1 MQMTVTDLA
10 EVKMMIETFGI
21 EDVFEN
27 MALACD
33 EISEECDDS
42 GHEESGRQ
50 WRVRGN
56 GVKQGLRLYLEFVK
70 ERNA

>member
-1 MQMTVTDLA
+1 MQMTLTDLA
-10 EVKMMIETFGI
+10 EVKMMIETFGV
-21 EDVFEN
+21 EQVLEHVA
-27 MALACD
+27 MACD
-33 EISEECDDS
+33 DIAEECDEGNHD
-42 GHEESGRQ
+42 ESARQ